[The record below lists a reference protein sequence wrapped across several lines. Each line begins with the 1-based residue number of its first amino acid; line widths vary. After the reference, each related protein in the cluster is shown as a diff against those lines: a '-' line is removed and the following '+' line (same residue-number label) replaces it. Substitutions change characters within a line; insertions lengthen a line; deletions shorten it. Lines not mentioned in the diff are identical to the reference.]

1 MVAATVDVHAHV
13 LSREAVDLIGR
24 EVPQAGLK
32 LTPANDGGD
41 VLEAGRVTYK
51 GFPRGAWDMEM
62 RLTDMAR
69 AGVAMQLLS
78 NTPLTF
84 LYDIDP
90 DANVAAAAIQND
102 FIATHVKDYPTHF
115 YGIGTLP
122 LQAPERAAAEL
133 RRIMTTLGLSGA
145 QIGTNVNGRNLD
157 DPALDPVWRA
167 ADELEALIM
176 VHPNHVAAAERLGS
190 YYLSN
195 LIGNPLEITIAAASL
210 VFGGVV
216 ARYPSIRFLL
226 VHGGGFVP
234 YQIGRLM
241 HGWQVRPEPKTR
253 LREPPD
259 AGLRG
264 LWFDTIT
271 HSKEPLEFLISSW
284 GASQVVL
291 GSDYPYDMGTL
302 ECVRQVEALAI
313 DKIDKITILSEGP
326 RRLIRKS

>member
-1 MVAATVDVHAHV
+1 
-13 LSREAVDLIGR
+13 
-24 EVPQAGLK
+24 
-32 LTPANDGGD
+32 
-41 VLEAGRVTYK
+41 
-51 GFPRGAWDMEM
+51 
-62 RLTDMAR
+62 
-69 AGVAMQLLS
+69 
-78 NTPLTF
+78 
-84 LYDIDP
+84 
-90 DANVAAAAIQND
+90 
-102 FIATHVKDYPTHF
+102 
-115 YGIGTLP
+115 
-122 LQAPERAAAEL
+122 
-133 RRIMTTLGLSGA
+133 
-145 QIGTNVNGRNLD
+145 
-157 DPALDPVWRA
+157 
-167 ADELEALIM
+167 M

-195 LIGNPLEITIAAASL
+195 LIGNPLEVTIAAASL

-241 HGWQVRPEPKTR
+241 HGWQVRPEPKTH
-253 LREPPD
+253 LRQPPD

-271 HSKEPLEFLISSW
+271 HSREPLEFLISSW

-313 DKIDKITILSEGP
+313 DEIDKITILSEGP